1 VHAAVKLANP
11 ELRQILAGEYALGAL
26 HGRARARFER
36 MLRADA
42 DLARRVAEWQEDL
55 APLAQETR
63 AVEPAHHVL
72 AAIER
77 RIDRGGSS
85 QAPHA
90 LWNRLGFWRAFSF
103 GSVAVAAVLAAF
115 TSLLALR
122 APPTV
127 APSYVAILQSPA
139 GQPALVVTGYRAP
152 FHLKTEPIVLPRPP
166 AGQVLQI
173 WAIEKDT
180 GAVRPL
186 AVARADAPAQVA
198 LSDTAWKLVRGAQS
212 LAVSV
217 EAAGPTPAAPTTPLI
232 YSGVCINLKG
242 G

>member
-1 VHAAVKLANP
+1 MKLADP
-11 ELRQILAGEYALGAL
+11 KLREMLAGEYALGAL

-36 MLRADA
+36 MLRTDA
-42 DLARRVAEWQEDL
+42 DLSRLVGEWQEDL
-55 APLAQETR
+55 APLAQEAR
-63 AVEPAHHVL
+63 AVEPAPHVL

-77 RIDRGGSS
+77 RIEGGGSP
-85 QAPHA
+85 QARPS
-90 LWNRLGFWRAFSF
+90 LWNRLGFWRTFSF
-103 GSVAVAAVLAAF
+103 GAATIAAVLAVF

-122 APPTV
+122 APPSV
-127 APSYVAILQSPA
+127 APSYVAILQNPA

-152 FHLKTEPIVLPRPP
+152 FHLKTEPIVLPRP
-166 AGQVLQI
+166 AEGRVLQI

-180 GAVRPL
+180 GAIRPL

-198 LSDTAWKLVRGAQS
+198 LSDEAWKLVRGAQS

-217 EAAGPTPAAPTTPLI
+217 EPSGATPSAPTTPLI
-232 YSGVCINLKG
+232 YSGLCINLKG

>member
-1 VHAAVKLANP
+1 MKLADP
-11 ELRQILAGEYALGAL
+11 DLRQMLAGEYVLGAL

-42 DLARRVAEWQEDL
+42 DLRRLVDEWQEDL

-63 AVEPAHHVL
+63 SVAPAPHVL

-77 RIDRGGSS
+77 RIDGGGRTAT
-85 QAPHA
+85 APA
-90 LWNRLGFWRAFSF
+90 QSLWNRLGFWRAFSF
-103 GSVAVAAVLAAF
+103 GSVAVAAVLALF
-115 TSLLALR
+115 TTMLALR
-122 APPTV
+122 APPAV
-127 APSYVAILQSPA
+127 APSYVAVLQNPA
-139 GQPALVVTGYRAP
+139 GQAALVVTGYRAP
-152 FHLKTEPIVLPRPP
+152 FRLKTEPIVLSRPE

-180 GAVRPL
+180 GTVRPL

-198 LSDTAWKLVRGAQS
+198 LSDDAWKLVRNAQS

-217 EAAGPTPAAPTTPLI
+217 EPAGATAAAPTSPLI
-232 YSGVCINLKG
+232 YSGLCINLKG